1 MAKFSKIEWTHH
13 TFNPWWGC
21 MKVSAGCKNCY
32 ADTLATR
39 YGHDLWGKNGQR
51 RFFSE
56 QHWQE
61 PLRWN
66 KEAERLH
73 ERHRVFCASMS
84 DVFEDHE
91 RLSARLDEERSKLWH
106 LIEETPY
113 LDWLLLTKR
122 PENVMSMIPS
132 RWKMTLPP
140 NIWIGTSVENPE
152 TAAERI
158 PHLQAIPAEVR
169 FLSVEPLLEAVPN
182 LNLADI
188 DWVIV
193 GGESGAGARPMEE
206 SWVVDIQ
213 RQCKKAHVAF
223 FFKQWGGVNKKK
235 TGRLLKEREWNEIP
249 QTSLMLE
256 LEDQFSLL

>member
-1 MAKFSKIEWTHH
+1 
-13 TFNPWWGC
+13 

-61 PLRWN
+61 PVRWN

-84 DVFEDHE
+84 DVFENHE

-132 RWKMTLPP
+132 CWKIALPP

-152 TAAERI
+152 SAAARI
-158 PHLQAIPAEVR
+158 PHLQTIPAEVR

-182 LNLADI
+182 LSLADI
-188 DWVIV
+188 HWVIV

-206 SWVVDIQ
+206 SWVIDVQ
-213 RQCKKAHVAF
+213 RQCEKARVAF

-235 TGRLLKEREWNEIP
+235 TGRLLKGREWNEIP
-249 QTSLMLE
+249 QTSLILE
-256 LEDQFSLL
+256 LEEQLFLL